1 MDRRQLLARLP
12 LIGVAAAA
20 PVAAADCFR
29 NPLDR
34 AEHYAQKLAEAMH
47 DIPHAME
54 VTVHSGDR
62 DQDMNFRLIG
72 PGTGRLRR
80 EYLTRSLMAEAERAD
95 PAIEGWHVWTPPP
108 AQAGQRHRLRLQITA
123 VSCLGESIS
132 WGDHMG
138 GLFPAAD
145 FMKEWGK

>member
-20 PVAAADCFR
+20 PVAAADMFS
-29 NPLDR
+29 NPLER
-34 AEHYAQKLAEAMH
+34 AEHYAHKLAEAMH

-72 PGTGRLRR
+72 PGTGRIRR
-80 EYLTRSLMAEAERAD
+80 EELTRRLMSEAEHAD
-95 PAIEGWHVWTPPP
+95 PTIEAWHVWTPSA
-108 AQAGQRHRLRLQITA
+108 AQPNQRQRLRLQISA
-123 VSCLGESIS
+123 ISDLDQSVS
-132 WGDHMG
+132 WNDHMG

-145 FMKEWGK
+145 FKRGWAK